1 MLDFDYPYDVRNL
14 PPAPPIRLRPVVDT
28 PPSSPSSL
36 GWWLIRFAIGFTAL
50 NFLFLG
56 VIQVLN
62 SVGPMP
68 AVPRQIALYLI
79 AFFLGAIGAEPG
91 LLAIAAVFGPGV
103 AWHRYLVVN
112 SVVLLLAVTGATSIF
127 MSELDFR
134 KPSPVGHVWP
144 YILLVPILFCACQLP
159 LWPLRSFFC
168 WRIAKEQGVLET
180 VPRLSIAGIL
190 AATAVIAI
198 SLGAVR
204 LGRDSQSFLVGAQA
218 NSQMWWPLTGILAA
232 TITTISIA
240 FLPVFTV
247 VIFRTRSLLLGL
259 LGAAAWSALLF
270 VAAITITRLI
280 NGGWPFPIPW
290 HWPAAIVA
298 GFTVGIVVPLIV
310 VRLYGYRLHWGRG
323 S

>member
-1 MLDFDYPYDVRNL
+1 MSDFDYPYDVKNL
-14 PPAPPIRLRPVVDT
+14 PPAPPIRLRPVVDA
-28 PPSSPSSL
+28 PPSSL
-36 GWWLIRFAIGFTAL
+36 GWWLAGFAIGFAL
-50 NFLFLG
+50 LDLLF
-56 VIQVLN
+56 IQIIMAVN
-62 SVGPMP
+62 SVGPLP
-68 AVPRQIALYLI
+68 ALPTQIAVYLV

-91 LLAIAAVFGPGV
+91 RLAIAAVFGTGA
-103 AWHRYLVVN
+103 AWHRHLVVHA
-112 SVVLLLAVTGATSIF
+112 VVLLLAVTGATSIF
-127 MSELDFR
+127 MSQAPRGNMSLG
-134 KPSPVGHVWP
+134 GHIGP

-168 WRIAKEQGVLET
+168 WRIAKEQPVLET

-190 AATAVIAI
+190 VATAVIAL

-204 LGRDSQSFLVGAQA
+204 LGRDSQSFLLGAQA
-218 NSQMWWPLTGILAA
+218 DSRMWWLLTGISAA
-232 TITTISIA
+232 VITTISFA
-240 FLPVFTV
+240 VLPLITV
-247 VIFRTRSLLLGL
+247 AVFRTKSLLLGVF
-259 LGAAAWSALLF
+259 GAGAWSALLF